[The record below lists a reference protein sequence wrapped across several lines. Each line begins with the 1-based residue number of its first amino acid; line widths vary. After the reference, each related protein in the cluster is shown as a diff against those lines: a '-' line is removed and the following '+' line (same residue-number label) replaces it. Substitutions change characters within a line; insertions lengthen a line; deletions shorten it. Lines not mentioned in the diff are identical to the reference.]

1 MPNRASKT
9 RGGKVTICLTSPSF
23 IDQAIISVQLIS
35 KLRSKGDIYCYFAE
49 VKQKLLP
56 QIDEAPISKFP
67 EFFKQ
72 VLKEEKQLF
81 DNTQAKTFKI
91 PDRDITFLSRIGS
104 ERALS
109 SVNIISRLRKID
121 EASAG
126 GQLVHP

>member
-49 VKQKLLP
+49 VKLKLLP

-81 DNTQAKTFKI
+81 DNTQAKTFKVPLLKEARSLTEI
-91 PDRDITFLSRIGS
+91 SHFSLELAVKELYPQLILSHGL
-104 ERALS
+104 E
-109 SVNIISRLRKID
+109 K
-121 EASAG
+121 
-126 GQLVHP
+126 

>member
-81 DNTQAKTFKI
+81 DNTQAKTFKVPLLKEARSLTEI
-91 PDRDITFLSRIGS
+91 SHFSLELAVKELYPQLILSHGL
-104 ERALS
+104 E
-109 SVNIISRLRKID
+109 K
-121 EASAG
+121 
-126 GQLVHP
+126 

>member
-1 MPNRASKT
+1 
-9 RGGKVTICLTSPSF
+9 
-23 IDQAIISVQLIS
+23 VQLIS

-81 DNTQAKTFKI
+81 DNTQAKTFKVPLLKEARSLTEI
-91 PDRDITFLSRIGS
+91 SHFSLELAVKELYPQLILSHGL
-104 ERALS
+104 E
-109 SVNIISRLRKID
+109 K
-121 EASAG
+121 
-126 GQLVHP
+126 